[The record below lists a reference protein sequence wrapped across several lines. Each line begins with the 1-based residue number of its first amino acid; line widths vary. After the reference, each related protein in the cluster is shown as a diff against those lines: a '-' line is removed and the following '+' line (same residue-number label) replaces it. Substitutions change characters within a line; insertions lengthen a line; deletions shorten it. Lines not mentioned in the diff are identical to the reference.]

1 MRWPEFLNFTPEERR
16 AMLAVL
22 LFTGGGG
29 VLIELGRRYPAWTP
43 DFKLTESRDRAPG
56 AADTAGADSAVAPDS
71 GAVPFA
77 MDDPAAGRHPP
88 MAGSDSGFV
97 MAGLGRSHGGR
108 GDRART
114 GEAAAPTP
122 ESTGPVDLNTASAGD
137 LTRLP
142 GVGPKLAERI
152 VADREANGPYRSVA
166 ELDRVKG
173 VGPALL
179 QKIAGMAVVGAASGA
194 ARRPG

>member
-1 MRWPEFLNFTPEERR
+1 MRWPEFLDFTPEERR

-43 DFKLTESRDRAPG
+43 DFRLTASLDRSRAGDST
-56 AADTAGADSAVAPDS
+56 AAGDTAAGGDSSPPGIEPDSAAGSSEHV
-71 GAVPFA
+71 
-77 MDDPAAGRHPP
+77 DPA
-88 MAGSDSGFV
+88 FV
-97 MAGLGRSHGGR
+97 TAGLGR
-108 GDRART
+108 
-114 GEAAAPTP
+114 P
-122 ESTGPVDLNTASAGD
+122 ESAHEAGGKRPVADEPTGPVDLNTASAGE

-152 VADREANGPYRSVA
+152 VADRAAHGAYRSVA

-179 QKIAGMAVVGAASGA
+179 QKIAGMAVVSVASGA

>member
-29 VLIELGRRYPAWTP
+29 VLIEVGRRFPQWTP
-43 DFKLTESRDRAPG
+43 DFRLTAALDRSTGP
-56 AADTAGADSAVAPDS
+56 ADTTAAGDSTSSGIEPDSAVAPPAQSADS
-71 GAVPFA
+71 GL
-77 MDDPAAGRHPP
+77 
-88 MAGSDSGFV
+88 V
-97 MAGLGRSHGGR
+97 MAGLGHSGASRGG
-108 GDRART
+108 GEDRP
-114 GEAAAPTP
+114 AAQ
-122 ESTGPVDLNTASAGD
+122 ESTGPVDLNRASVGE

-152 VADREANGPYRSVA
+152 VADRAAHGPYRSVA

-179 QKIAGMAVVGAASGA
+179 QKIAGMAVVSATSGA